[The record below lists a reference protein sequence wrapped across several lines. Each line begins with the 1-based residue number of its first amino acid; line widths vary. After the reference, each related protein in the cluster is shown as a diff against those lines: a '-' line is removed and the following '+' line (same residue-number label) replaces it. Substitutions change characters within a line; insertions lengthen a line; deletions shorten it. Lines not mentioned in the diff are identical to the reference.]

1 MLYLVCFAGPIVK
14 VTIQGSFLFGCF
26 QVYKVLKSREA
37 LSRLRDRRPSIVN
50 TPQSPHQFFYLG
62 MEVNSTIGSHVVTW
76 HLTVGVQGIHLK
88 IQKCRNLKNTLSLSD
103 VNFIVSMCKRIE
115 KGREQ
120 LTWSEKGIDLFVLLF
135 VIYCQTYH
143 GGYGIVDIEPDFF
156 LFSGGTFTFTI
167 IKNSFLFNLYINKV
181 IFVFLCIELC
191 IVLMSGPSSVQPAV
205 SLTCFFEGDIR

>member
-1 MLYLVCFAGPIVK
+1 M
-14 VTIQGSFLFGCF
+14 
-26 QVYKVLKSREA
+26 
-37 LSRLRDRRPSIVN
+37 
-50 TPQSPHQFFYLG
+50 
-62 MEVNSTIGSHVVTW
+62 
-76 HLTVGVQGIHLK
+76 
-88 IQKCRNLKNTLSLSD
+88 SLSD

-143 GGYGIVDIEPDFF
+143 GGYGIVDVEPDF

-191 IVLMSGPSSVQPAV
+191 IVLMSGLSSVQPAV
-205 SLTCFFEGDIR
+205 SLEGDIR